1 MKITRKQLRKLISEN
16 FKGSKF
22 TDETGRHFSVEKA
35 VSFAEKNK
43 DKYFIPNFPVENIKH
58 DLKYWQGDEKRMMRA
73 DTSFPLLVIIEN
85 GCLSVADG
93 LNRLYKAVNVEE
105 KETIDV
111 YIVPKEDVLEFE
123 IE

>member
-1 MKITRKQLRKLISEN
+1 
-16 FKGSKF
+16 
-22 TDETGRHFSVEKA
+22 

-58 DLKYWQGDEKRMMRA
+58 DLKYWQGDEKRMMNA

-111 YIVPKEDVLEFE
+111 YIVPKEELLEFE